1 MYLQPFCYLFPVV
14 FVVLFCSFLF
24 LIVSSLMVWWFS
36 LVVCLYYFHF
46 SLSVT
51 QNSRCLICGYQDV
64 HICWPITISTCFK
77 QIVLQVQTHS
87 KRSTFFYSLSSLC
100 VFDLIFYI
108 FMFIPLLTIVVILE
122 SIIFCLLIS
131 ILVYLSGWSS
141 AFTIYLPFLVGFFLS
156 CRYLLLV
163 IGFYFLLR
171 EDNLTFLLRSA

>member
-1 MYLQPFCYLFPVV
+1 MGEFCPRTFKVIDRYV
-14 FVVLFCSFLF
+14 FTAILLLVSSCFCCSFLF

-64 HICWPITISTCFK
+64 HICWPISTCFK

-100 VFDLIFYI
+100 IFDLIFYI

-122 SIIFCLLIS
+122 CIIFCLLIS
-131 ILVYLSGWSS
+131 ILVYLSG
-141 AFTIYLPFLVGFFLS
+141 
-156 CRYLLLV
+156 
-163 IGFYFLLR
+163 
-171 EDNLTFLLRSA
+171 